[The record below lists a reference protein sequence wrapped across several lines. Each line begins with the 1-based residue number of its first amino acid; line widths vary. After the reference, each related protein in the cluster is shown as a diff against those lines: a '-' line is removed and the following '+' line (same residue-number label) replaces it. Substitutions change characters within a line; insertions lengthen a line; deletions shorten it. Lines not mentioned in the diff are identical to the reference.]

1 MSLQIFPQQVLPPKA
16 RGNILHAR
24 AHFYLPNETI
34 TSCCCSFY
42 LTSQWEAFFF
52 CGSVA
57 CSIAAAS
64 TRPVSVRPSS
74 SVGSVA
80 CSSSS
85 SSASRNV
92 ITSAITGATTMTF
105 SYPNFPGNG
114 TRYLVILQNGAYQ
127 IPIPAYVGA
136 ATTSKGTHPQAVP
149 FFQWINFILLECESF
164 TVSAT
169 ITTINIDTTRPT
181 RSSKSKYFQWLLI
194 IPEAFAESAA

>member
-1 MSLQIFPQQVLPPKA
+1 
-16 RGNILHAR
+16 
-24 AHFYLPNETI
+24 
-34 TSCCCSFY
+34 
-42 LTSQWEAFFF
+42 
-52 CGSVA
+52 
-57 CSIAAAS
+57 
-64 TRPVSVRPSS
+64 VRPSS

-92 ITSAITGATTMTF
+92 TTSTITGATTMTF
-105 SYPNFPGNG
+105 SYPNFPGNE
-114 TRYLVILQNGAYQ
+114 TRYLAILQNGVYQ

-149 FFQWINFILLECESF
+149 FFNGSILFFSNASSF

-169 ITTINIDTTRPT
+169 ITTIHTDTTRPT